1 MVLVFLGYLWGINTN
16 SECAPAHVIITDN
29 NIQLINKH
37 IINLKISNMKLSLR
51 NLALGA
57 AVMAVGAMS
66 AQGPTVTQKWL
77 YSGEGIGYNGGS
89 MRTGNGWG
97 GDVFVANGAEVQK
110 VNAEGITTVYTHET
124 ALNRCLTIDDA
135 GNILVMAGW
144 PSGTTGT
151 WGEDLRSCDKFL
163 LLKKADNY
171 ATATPVTVNVPSE
184 STYPVERFDVLG
196 RAIGDFT
203 SADGGLFYIAANKAL
218 NPMPVVIAEGQG
230 VDLSY
235 TTAAE
240 FGAANTMATAVPSI
254 ETMADLGEL
263 DEAMNTFYYR
273 TGSVLGSI
281 GYVDEN
287 GEPAYLTAPDLTGIE
302 GWALQSQ
309 NGFDVF
315 TLGEHTYQIR
325 MAGPTTWTNQFVI
338 SDETGAVVFHSNY
351 DGEFAINNPKTGNG
365 CNIVARKVS
374 PYKVEIYQV
383 YITSAT
389 DKCFCAMYEMTIPG
403 GEPQQPLYLVG
414 QVQGWD
420 VANPMEFAY
429 SDGKYT
435 LAYEGDHPQG
445 FKLSTAKGTWDDF
458 DAAALHVEGL
468 KLKTGNTY
476 NLLDG
481 NGGGNMTIPAGN
493 YIFTVDM
500 TAKTITVTGDEID
513 VPFTAPELLVRG
525 DFNGWGSD
533 AKMTTDGVSVD
544 GYVTYTWSAEE
555 LTGNF
560 KIGTA
565 DWGVSLG
572 SYVEGGLTI
581 NAAGEYTLE
590 TTTTGGDIAA
600 DLYKPTFVLKYP
612 EAEGAITLTV
622 TCEERP
628 APMVDRNP
636 FAYDVK
642 GVAGENDTY
651 TVTFKATGAAA
662 EGEIVVTDAEGQTV
676 ITQPLT
682 GIVAGENTATVD
694 LSDLAEGAYTWA
706 VRLVNFSDRENLAI
720 SYEAPADWANEEAK
734 GWRTTGAAVVVNDP
748 EADSYGYT
756 VVGHGY
762 AQGYAV
768 FDPAGNQVVNTEN
781 EKGLFNVG
789 VTNTGNGS
797 STSRGDDHM
806 GLVVFADWSDT
817 HSGYWVFDPLNPA
830 TPIRNMLMVE
840 GATQAENGTV
850 TYNGVATG
858 SGSPCC
864 AFQGT
869 GDNTKMFAFDE
880 DIYSNTLVRYN
891 IGANTS
897 IVAAPELVLENYK
910 GKMANG
916 NIEVCT
922 IENGFFVSQNRSNGA
937 DAGVPGLLYFNN
949 EGELLWTG
957 EGMGMPSF
965 AGGVA
970 VSNDGTMIANAGY
983 DGYIRVSGL
992 TFNEYDEPEFTTLYE
1007 FNMPISGTNNRSWTQ
1022 INFDPAN
1029 NLHIFNR
1036 LGKGYI
1042 VLAMP
1047 AAVATTPA
1055 KAEYTI
1061 NKASGIGN
1069 VNVEN
1074 AEAPVRYFNLQGVEV
1089 QASNLTPGMYIRQQG
1104 NTSSKVVIR

>member
-1 MVLVFLGYLWGINTN
+1 
-16 SECAPAHVIITDN
+16 
-29 NIQLINKH
+29 
-37 IINLKISNMKLSLR
+37 MKLSLR
-51 NLALGA
+51 NLALGV

-66 AQGPTVTQKWL
+66 AQEPTVTQKWI
-77 YSGEGIGYNGGS
+77 YSGDNFGYNGGNC
-89 MRTGNGWG
+89 RTGNGWG

-110 VNAEGITTVYTHET
+110 VNAEGVTTVYTHDA
-124 ALNRCLTIDDA
+124 ALNRCVTVDDA

-151 WGEDLRSCDKFL
+151 WGEDLRTCNKFL

-171 ATATPVTVNVPSE
+171 ATATPVTVNVPAE
-184 STYPVERFDVLG
+184 SSYPIDRFDILG

-203 SADGGLFYIAANKAL
+203 SEEGGLFYIAAQKAL
-218 NPMPVVIAEGQG
+218 NAMPVVIANSEG
-230 VDLSY
+230 VDLNY
-235 TTAAE
+235 TTTAE
-240 FGAANTMATAVPSI
+240 FSAANTMATAVPSI

-263 DEAMNTFYYR
+263 DDAMNTFYYR
-273 TGSVLGSI
+273 TGSVLAKI
-281 GYVDEN
+281 GYVNED
-287 GEPAYLTAPDLTGIE
+287 GDAAYLTAPATKAADSNELTDIE
-302 GWALQSQ
+302 GWSLQSQ

-338 SDETGAVVFHSNY
+338 SDETGAIVWHSNY
-351 DGEFAINNPKTGNG
+351 DGEYAINNPGTGNG

-374 PYKVEIYQV
+374 PYKVEIYQI
-383 YITSAT
+383 YITSKT
-389 DKCFCAMYEMTIPG
+389 DKNFAAMYEMTIPG
-403 GEPQQPLYLVG
+403 GEEPEPLYLVG
-414 QVQGWD
+414 QIQGWD

-429 SDGKYT
+429 SEGKYT
-435 LAYEGDHPQG
+435 LTYEGDHPQG
-445 FKLSTAKGTWDDF
+445 FKLSTAKGDWTAF

-476 NLLDG
+476 PLLEG

-500 TAKTITVTGDEID
+500 TAKTITVTGDEIAT
-513 VPFTAPELLVRG
+513 PFVAPEFLVRG
-525 DFNGWGSD
+525 DFNSWGTD
-533 AKMTTDGVSVD
+533 AKMTTDGVVVD
-544 GYVTYTWSAEE
+544 GYVTYTWNADE

-565 DWGVSLG
+565 DWGISLG

-581 NAAGEYTLE
+581 NAAGDYTLE
-590 TTTTGGDIAA
+590 VTTTGGEMAA

-622 TCEERP
+622 ACEDRP
-628 APMVDRNP
+628 APMVERNP

-642 GVAGENDTY
+642 GAAGENDTY

-662 EGEIVVTDAEGQTV
+662 EGEIVVTDADGQTV

-682 GIVAGENTATVD
+682 GIVAGDNTATLD
-694 LSDLAEGAYTWA
+694 LSELPEGAYTWA
-706 VRLVNFSDRENLAI
+706 IRLVNFSDRENLAI
-720 SYEAPADWANEEAK
+720 SYEAPANWANEEANA
-734 GWRTTGAAVVVNDP
+734 WRTTGAAVVVNDP

-768 FDPAGNQVVNTEN
+768 FDPAGNQVMNTEN

-789 VTNTGNGS
+789 VTTANNGS
-797 STSRGDDHM
+797 STSRGGDHM
-806 GLVVFADWSDT
+806 GLAVFADWSDA
-817 HSGYWVFDPLNPA
+817 HSGYWVLDPLNPSA
-830 TPIRNMLMVE
+830 PLRNMLLVE
-840 GATQAENGTV
+840 GATQAGNGTV
-850 TYNGVATG
+850 TYDGVATG
-858 SGSPCC
+858 SGSPCV

-869 GDNTKMFAFDE
+869 GDETKMFAFDE
-880 DIYSNTLVRYN
+880 DIYGNALVRYN

-897 IVAAPELVLENYK
+897 IVAAPELVLDAYK
-910 GKMANG
+910 SKMANT
-916 NIEVCT
+916 NIEVCPV
-922 IENGFFVSQNRSNGA
+922 ENGFFVSQNRADGA
-937 DAGVPGLLYFNN
+937 DANVPGLMFFDN
-949 EGELLWTG
+949 EGALLWTG
-957 EGMGMPSF
+957 ENMGMPSF

-992 TFNEYDEPEFTTLYE
+992 SFDEYGEPEFTTFYE

-1036 LGKGYI
+1036 LGNGYI

-1047 AAVATTPA
+1047 AAMATTPA

-1069 VNVEN
+1069 IDVEN

-1089 QASNLTPGMYIRQQG
+1089 PAANLAPGMYIRQQG
-1104 NTSSKVVIR
+1104 NASTKVVIR